1 MCPQDSYRSP
11 IQIYRIIHFISVS
24 VIYSCCFPLEKFNHH
39 RDPKIM
45 KKVHSNAK
53 KTGLSTKNMF
63 PDRLEV
69 LKDDNIRLKSTQK
82 ELESEIKV
90 IATKFK
96 RQINLLKKERLVGQT
111 GQRNAITTKFESDFN
126 DLIEENNR
134 LQMQEQELM
143 EKVRKLNAKRKK
155 ELSSGKTLYSTVNQG
170 MEKTSKAEL
179 EGAKVLRN
187 LQSTL
192 N

>member
-1 MCPQDSYRSP
+1 
-11 IQIYRIIHFISVS
+11 
-24 VIYSCCFPLEKFNHH
+24 
-39 RDPKIM
+39 M
-45 KKVHSNAK
+45 KKVHNNAK

-82 ELESEIKV
+82 ELESDIKV

-126 DLIEENNR
+126 DLIEENNK

-179 EGAKVLRN
+179 EGAKVLRH

-192 N
+192 NQSKDRCLTLVRDIESTKRMSNSTLNMEELYRERRQAEL